1 MKRSWT
7 VLTLVVAGTVALMG
21 QTKSTKPLEIYVVDP
36 EGGKEALWVTPA
48 GQAILID
55 TGSPG
60 GRDTDRI
67 MEAITAAGVKKI
79 DIMLSTHYH
88 VDHVGGIQ

>member
-7 VLTLVVAGTVALMG
+7 RSHLCRRGARSPSSG
-21 QTKSTKPLEIYVVDP
+21 QTKPTKPLEIYVVDP

-67 MEAITAAGVKKI
+67 MEAINALA
-79 DIMLSTHYH
+79 
-88 VDHVGGIQ
+88 